1 MHGNETLSKDFK
13 AKAKVLAYIALG
25 NMDNVKLQKYAPII
39 KSIKNEIYLEGFKI
53 LGSKKTIPMPYNILI
68 NLGTIDKDFQKK
80 SINLPVNSKMKKI
93 KNK

>member
-39 KSIKNEIYLEGFKI
+39 KSIKTQW
-53 LGSKKTIPMPYNILI
+53 GSICDTIVLLLVADLQGCLQLLI
-68 NLGTIDKDFQKK
+68 
-80 SINLPVNSKMKKI
+80 
-93 KNK
+93 